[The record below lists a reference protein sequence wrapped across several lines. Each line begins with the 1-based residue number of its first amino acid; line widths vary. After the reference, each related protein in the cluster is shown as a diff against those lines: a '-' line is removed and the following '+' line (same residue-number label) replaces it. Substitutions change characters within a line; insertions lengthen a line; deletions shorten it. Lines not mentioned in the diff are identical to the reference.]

1 MGNFDFL
8 KEDAQFK
15 SFADMA
21 VRAERL
27 LGIDPEACAIGCRK
41 AMEFAI
47 KWMYTADHF
56 LRMPY
61 KETLVAMINTN
72 RFRELVP
79 DDLMRRIQYVRAL
92 GNNAAHAGVQITY
105 EQAALGI
112 ENLFYFMDFV
122 ACSYSRTYDAPD
134 FHRELLGAENEL
146 EKKEALA
153 QEKTQQYELNIQK
166 LIEENR
172 ALKDELSARR
182 EERMENYVP
191 KPLDLTEFN
200 TRKIYIDVMLA
211 AAGWTK
217 GKDWLEEVRLEG
229 MPNASGEGFADYV
242 LYG

>member
-92 GNNAAHAGVQITY
+92 GNNAAHAGMQITY

-146 EKKEALA
+146 GKP
-153 QEKTQQYELNIQK
+153 
-166 LIEENR
+166 
-172 ALKDELSARR
+172 SPRR
-182 EERMENYVP
+182 KRSSTN
-191 KPLDLTEFN
+191 
-200 TRKIYIDVMLA
+200 
-211 AAGWTK
+211 
-217 GKDWLEEVRLEG
+217 
-229 MPNASGEGFADYV
+229 
-242 LYG
+242 

>member
-92 GNNAAHAGVQITY
+92 GT
-105 EQAALGI
+105 
-112 ENLFYFMDFV
+112 MRRMP
-122 ACSYSRTYDAPD
+122 ACRLPM
-134 FHRELLGAENEL
+134 
-146 EKKEALA
+146 
-153 QEKTQQYELNIQK
+153 
-166 LIEENR
+166 NR
-172 ALKDELSARR
+172 RR
-182 EERMENYVP
+182 WE
-191 KPLDLTEFN
+191 
-200 TRKIYIDVMLA
+200 
-211 AAGWTK
+211 
-217 GKDWLEEVRLEG
+217 
-229 MPNASGEGFADYV
+229 
-242 LYG
+242 

>member
-105 EQAALGI
+105 EQAALGV

-191 KPLDLTEFN
+191 KPLDLTEFK
-200 TRKIYIDVMLA
+200 TRKIYIDVMR
-211 AAGWTK
+211 G
-217 GKDWLEEVRLEG
+217 
-229 MPNASGEGFADYV
+229 
-242 LYG
+242 

>member
-1 MGNFDFL
+1 MTLECAHGEGAAVSIIIGEKQWVILISSKRMHNL
-8 KEDAQFK
+8 
-15 SFADMA
+15 SLFADMA

-153 QEKTQQYELNIQK
+153 QEKN
-166 LIEENR
+166 
-172 ALKDELSARR
+172 
-182 EERMENYVP
+182 
-191 KPLDLTEFN
+191 
-200 TRKIYIDVMLA
+200 A
-211 AAGWTK
+211 A
-217 GKDWLEEVRLEG
+217 VR
-229 MPNASGEGFADYV
+229 N
-242 LYG
+242 